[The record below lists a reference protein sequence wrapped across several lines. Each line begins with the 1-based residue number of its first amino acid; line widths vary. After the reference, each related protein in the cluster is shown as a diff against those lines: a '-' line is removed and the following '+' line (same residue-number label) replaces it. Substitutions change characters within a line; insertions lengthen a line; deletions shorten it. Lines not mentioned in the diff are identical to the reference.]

1 LVRMEGV
8 ELASSRALSHFQGS
22 GTLTHLT
29 DRGAK
34 PPSGTRLRHESPP
47 LQAIPWN
54 RSKERS
60 LSTGPAPMPPF
71 SSWRRC
77 PRHRHPGG
85 SGVVGVV
92 QREQFSLAVFRRSP
106 TSVVPDPATG
116 CLLGVGGD
124 LASRWWSCRQGR

>member
-1 LVRMEGV
+1 ME
-8 ELASSRALSHFQGS
+8 RALSHFQGS

-29 DRGAK
+29 ESRG
-34 PPSGTRLRHESPP
+34 PTTVRDMPTTRIPSAAGDPVEP
-47 LQAIPWN
+47 LQGKVVIY
-54 RSKERS
+54 RS
-60 LSTGPAPMPPF
+60 GPHATVFELEAM
-71 SSWRRC
+71 

-116 CLLGVGGD
+116 GLLGVGGD